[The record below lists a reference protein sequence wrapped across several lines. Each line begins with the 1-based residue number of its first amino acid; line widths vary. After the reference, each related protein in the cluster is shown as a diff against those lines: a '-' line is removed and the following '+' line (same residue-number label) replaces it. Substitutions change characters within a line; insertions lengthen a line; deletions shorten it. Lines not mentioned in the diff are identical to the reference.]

1 MERDV
6 LIPYRLDL
14 DPQLGRPLD
23 EAGGEHSERVRDGGW
38 LLVVDGVEHRCEDAP
53 SLLQLPRGDEE
64 GLVAARA
71 VEEHA
76 LVGVAN
82 IRAREL
88 RRVRHVHG
96 VRVSWRDSPLGVAV
110 CVACALARATRVR
123 DVNGM
128 RASRCWYEGRP
139 WREALHVGSIDIAMH
154 VLRGEFSMPGN
165 TARFEEKNIPAPTH
179 TAKPDKKKTCREA
192 ARARSARPRR

>member
-88 RRVRHVHG
+88 RRVRHVHWRT
-96 VRVSWRDSPLGVAV
+96 RVVARQSTRRSGMRSL
-110 CVACALARATRVR
+110 CACARHSRA
-123 DVNGM
+123 
-128 RASRCWYEGRP
+128 
-139 WREALHVGSIDIAMH
+139 
-154 VLRGEFSMPGN
+154 
-165 TARFEEKNIPAPTH
+165 
-179 TAKPDKKKTCREA
+179 
-192 ARARSARPRR
+192 